1 MSGPSTKPNRGE
13 PVFVP
18 HPDDLEA
25 ARSAFGKAL
34 EDDALTPEESEAY
47 VRWLETGEAPD
58 HLRTLFETGER

>member
-1 MSGPSTKPNRGE
+1 M
-13 PVFVP
+13 FVP

-25 ARSAFGKAL
+25 ARNAFGKAL